1 MDTNIIKKDI
11 QPNIW
16 LLIEEYNTTYEAI
29 LAVVNM
35 KEHVTLQRCNQQN
48 PDYNFTGQAV
58 WFLQQINCKEGEKQ
72 VNSEILME
80 EESYR
85 HINQYVVLI
94 RTLIQTTW
102 L

>member
-72 VNSEILME
+72 VNQWDINGRGIL
-80 EESYR
+80 
-85 HINQYVVLI
+85 
-94 RTLIQTTW
+94 QTYPSICGPY
-102 L
+102 